1 MAAVVRPLYRNRIG
15 FVEDAT
21 PALCG
26 LMFEPNEVAIAAE
39 LVRVT
44 SSQRRGIVIELKPR
58 TFTETA
64 GHFGTVTRKINW
76 PLDEPDVD

>member
-1 MAAVVRPLYRNRIG
+1 MAAIARPLYRVR

-21 PALCG
+21 PALPFG
-26 LMFEPNEVAIAAE
+26 LAFEPNEVAIAAE

-44 SSQRRGIVIELKPR
+44 SSQRRGIVVELRPR

-64 GHFGTVTRKINW
+64 AHFGAVAKKIDW